1 MVVVA
6 HSGNHRHTG
15 EVFIKQAAQDGVI
28 SSVALVNHIPGVEDK
43 GHFTGGEF
51 LKAAGEILQGIPN
64 LPVEPFDEVAAA
76 RAIQMGVTDV
86 GKGHEHNTSSLI

>member
-28 SSVALVNHIPGVEDK
+28 SSVALVNHIPGEDK
-43 GHFTGGEF
+43 GHLLYGRRVPEG
-51 LKAAGEILQGIPN
+51 
-64 LPVEPFDEVAAA
+64 
-76 RAIQMGVTDV
+76 R
-86 GKGHEHNTSSLI
+86 